1 MYLKTK
7 AIKCPECGVIIQT
20 ASTSGKVECSHCTTP
35 LLYRIQNDPPRY
47 FIRSLLEIK
56 DTSQILLKTLR
67 HFLIARDFIPRSRII
82 SRRLYYIPFTCTT
95 GYRCGEHIIEG
106 QDKMTEEKTK
116 DTRVLISPFRHI
128 RAAVNLASWGIF
140 EIDPLRA
147 IKNGILPSPLNER
160 EGDDNAVFLK
170 PDISSLKEEEIT
182 RDFMTCNRNI
192 SSEIILDN
200 SIILYYPVIRIFLQ
214 YRQNTYHFLIDGISG
229 EIIYGTAPEAE
240 ENRFLP
246 MAISALFIAWL
257 SAGLLN
263 FIIKAIIVNAA
274 IGGFIFLS
282 AFLFFITLV
291 MIFIYI
297 AWIFYRN
304 YGEIVIKGEKVEI
317 NKLNLP
323 DRPAIE
329 RLLRPLF
336 RIVEQMTINRRNWYN

>member
-7 AIKCPECGVIIQT
+7 AIKCPECGIIIQT
-20 ASTSGKVECSHCTTP
+20 ASTSGKTECSHCATP
-35 LLYRIQNDPPRY
+35 LLYRIQNDPPKY
-47 FIRSLLEIK
+47 FIRSLLDIK

-67 HFLIARDFIPRSRII
+67 HFLIAKDFISRSRII
-82 SRRLYYIPFTCTT
+82 SRRLYYIPFIYTT

-106 QDKMTEEKTK
+106 QDKITEEKTK

-128 RAAVNLASWGIF
+128 RAAVSLESWGVS
-140 EIDPLRA
+140 EIDPLRV
-147 IKNGILPSPLNER
+147 IKNGILPSPLTEKER
-160 EGDDNAVFLK
+160 DDNAIFLR
-170 PDISSLKEEEIT
+170 PDISYLKEEEIT

-192 SSEIILDN
+192 SSEIILDH
-200 SIILYYPVIRIFLQ
+200 SIILYYPVIRVLLQ

-229 EIIYGTAPEAE
+229 EIVYGTAPEAE
-240 ENRFLP
+240 RNRFLP
-246 MAISALFIAWL
+246 MVFSALFIAWL

-263 FIIKAIIVNAA
+263 LIIRAIIINIAL
-274 IGGFIFLS
+274 GGFIFLS
-282 AFLFFITLV
+282 VFLFFIILV
-291 MIFIYI
+291 GIFIYI

-304 YGEIVIKGEKVEI
+304 YGEIVIRWGKVEI

-336 RIVEQMTINRRNWYN
+336 RIVEQMTINRRT